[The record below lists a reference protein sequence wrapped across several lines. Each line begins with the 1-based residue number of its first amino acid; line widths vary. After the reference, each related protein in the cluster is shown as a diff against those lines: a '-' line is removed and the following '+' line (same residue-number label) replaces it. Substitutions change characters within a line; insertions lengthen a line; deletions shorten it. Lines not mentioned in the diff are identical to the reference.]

1 MEAIVQI
8 TGIVCIAAMA
18 SDFINDMYY
27 KNKNAEDFFTIIIY
41 IIAWLMGMQALGI
54 FAGEIHIL
62 NKQQYREYKELKSQY
77 LNSPDLF
84 RNNNRTCWNINGAKH
99 CGDFTY
105 EDSKTI
111 IEVKNGTTNVTV
123 K

>member
-1 MEAIVQI
+1 MEAIVQFV
-8 TGIVCIAAMA
+8 GIVCIAAMA
-18 SDFINDMYY
+18 SDFINDMFY
-27 KNKNAEDFFTIIIY
+27 KNKNAEDFFCIIIY
-41 IIAWLMGMQALGI
+41 IIAWLMSMQALGI
-54 FAGEIHIL
+54 FAGELHIL
-62 NKQQYREYKELKSQY
+62 NKSEYREYKELKSQY
-77 LNSPDLF
+77 LNSPELF

-105 EDSKTI
+105 EDSKTL

>member
-8 TGIVCIAAMA
+8 IGIVCFAAMV
-18 SDFINDMYY
+18 SDFINDTFC
-27 KNKNAEDFFTIIIY
+27 KNENADYFFTIIIY

-54 FAGEIHIL
+54 FAGEVHIL
-62 NKQQYREYKELKSQY
+62 NKQEYREYKELKSQY
-77 LNSPDLF
+77 LNSPELF

-105 EDSKTI
+105 EDNKTL
-111 IEVKNGTTNVTV
+111 IEVKNGSTNITV